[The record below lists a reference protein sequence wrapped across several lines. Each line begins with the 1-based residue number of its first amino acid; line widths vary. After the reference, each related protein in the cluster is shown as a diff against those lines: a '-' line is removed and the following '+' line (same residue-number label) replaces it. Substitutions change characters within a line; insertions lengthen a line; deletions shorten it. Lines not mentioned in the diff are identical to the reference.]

1 MKKLFTIVTAGVLA
15 AASMNAQAQVM
26 VDGKL
31 SAAEGNGPATSGDY
45 VKLGQYPFAHGFGD
59 AGLLAFYGANN
70 PTKIQILVAGT
81 LQPYATT
88 GSSGNNSFQVFLDVP
103 NLTGVPAGT
112 ALPSPV
118 TSGTTPTGSTT
129 SFGKFNSK
137 LDQAAALG
145 LAIRTNNMAGQF
157 QVEAVAY
164 RLVTAASGTVPAV
177 YAASDTVLTP
187 TASPLLNNG
196 AVLTLPTL
204 TQGRF
209 RYLSG
214 ARMAYQNTSDG
225 TLSKN
230 PGFVAPTA
238 TSTATPPSTYGNAD
252 GTTGWEIELDR
263 TAMGLATG
271 NPVLNLFVQQN
282 NNGGDYVSS
291 DYMPNP
297 AFPPTANGGNLTTN
311 PDYTAIAGTQS
322 ASFML
327 ATVTSATKDA
337 DVAAIGMSIFPNPA
351 SSIATVE
358 YNVGNRA
365 DNVSIMLTDL
375 LGRNVQ
381 SLVHGLQPAGR
392 QSALV
397 STASVA
403 AGTYLVRVQVGDKVS
418 TRKVVLL

>member
-1 MKKLFTIVTAGVLA
+1 MKKIFTIAAAGVLA
-15 AASMNAQAQVM
+15 TATLGAQAQVTLN
-26 VDGKL
+26 GTL
-31 SAAEGNGPATSGDY
+31 TAAEINGPATMGDY

-70 PTKIQILVAGT
+70 STKIQIFVAGT

-88 GSSGNNSFQVFLDVP
+88 GSSGNNSFQIFLDVP

-118 TSGTTPTGSTT
+118 TSGTTPVGNTT
-129 SFGKFNSK
+129 SFGKFNGK

-145 LAIRTNNMAGQF
+145 LAIRTNNMVGQF

-164 RLVTAASGTVPAV
+164 RLLTAASGTIPAV

-187 TASPLLNNG
+187 MASPLLNNG
-196 AVLTLPTL
+196 TVLTLPTL
-204 TQGRF
+204 TRGRF

-214 ARMAYQNTSDG
+214 ARMAYMNTSDG

-238 TSTATPPSTYGNAD
+238 TANATPPSTYGGAD

-263 TAMGLATG
+263 TAMGLSTG
-271 NPVLNLFVQQN
+271 NPVLNQFVQQN

-297 AFPPTANGGNLTTN
+297 VFPATANSGNLTTN

-322 ASFML
+322 APFTL
-327 ATVTSATKDA
+327 VTVVSATKDA
-337 DVAAIGMSIFPNPA
+337 DVAAIGLSIFPNP
-351 SSIATVE
+351 STGTSTVS
-358 YNVGNRA
+358 YHVLDRTTSVN
-365 DNVSIMLTDL
+365 ITLTDL
-375 LGRNVQ
+375 LGRSVRVLENSVKA
-381 SLVHGLQPAGR
+381 VGP
-392 QSALV
+392 QSAPLN
-397 STASVA
+397 TAELA
-403 AGTYLVRVQVGDKVS
+403 AGTYLVRVQVGDRVS